1 MAKTHRHDD
10 EIRVD
15 DLDILK
21 EWSILGVDVLA
32 TAAELNALDGLT
44 STVDELNILDGVLA
58 DFGEINIL
66 NGALLD
72 VNELNILNGAT
83 LDVNELNTLTGITS
97 IVEELNLLDNQVA
110 GATIVVG
117 TEVPDVINVT
127 IQFTDALGADM
138 ATPVSVRWYLADDAA
153 GLDPATV
160 AHSAGAAIG
169 VDGALIESVANLSGM
184 MISEADGDVD
194 IDFTEAGTLTKYLVL
209 VMPNGSFIISDAIT
223 HAA

>member
-32 TAAELNALDGLT
+32 TAAELNALDGIT
-44 STVDELNILDGVLA
+44 SSVSELNILTDVTA
-58 DFGEINIL
+58 DKDEINIL
-66 NGALLD
+66 TGALLD
-72 VNELNILNGAT
+72 VNELNKLNGVLSTTA
-83 LDVNELNTLTGITS
+83 
-97 IVEELNLLDNQVA
+97 ELNLVDNQVA

-117 TEVPDVINVT
+117 TEVPDTINVT
-127 IQFTDALGADM
+127 IQFTDAAGADM
-138 ATPVSVRWYLADDAA
+138 ATPVAVPWYYSSDAA
-153 GLDPATV
+153 GLDPLTV
-160 AHSAGAAIG
+160 AHDGGTAIG
-169 VDGALIESVANLSGM
+169 ADGALIENVANLSGL

-194 IDFTEAGTLTKYLVL
+194 IDIIDAGTFTAYLVL
-209 VMPNGSFIISDAIT
+209 VMPTGALVISAAIT